1 MKTFK
6 SPSGPFV
13 EQPYYT
19 PNDVEAICSDELQK
33 LGFYP
38 SDPSP
43 IRIDR
48 FIEKRFNLQPT
59 YEDLPNGLLGFTR
72 FSAKGVEEIVITTA
86 LDEEGTRPAE
96 RRLRTTLAHEGGH
109 GLLHAHL
116 LYLVRALM
124 PCLEMAS
131 RRTPRRSSAAM
142 TGPRPRALSAR
153 PSHRT
158 AGGSSRPTWPWAPC
172 CSRKRWLRR
181 P

>member
-19 PNDVEAICSDELQK
+19 ANDVEAICSDELLK

-43 IRIDR
+43 VRIDR
-48 FIEKRFNLQPT
+48 FIEKRFDLQPT

-72 FSAKGVEEIVITTA
+72 FGTKGVEEIVITTA

-109 GLLHAHL
+109 GLLHAHQPAEIALRDAL
-116 LYLVRALM
+116 LPLGVDIRQRPPIVPRQAAI
-124 PCLEMAS
+124 LEDRIEVTQPQS
-131 RRTPRRSSAAM
+131 RHVVNQVADIEQSFVFLADFFR
-142 TGPRPRALSAR
+142 
-153 PSHRT
+153 
-158 AGGSSRPTWPWAPC
+158 
-172 CSRKRWLRR
+172 
-181 P
+181 